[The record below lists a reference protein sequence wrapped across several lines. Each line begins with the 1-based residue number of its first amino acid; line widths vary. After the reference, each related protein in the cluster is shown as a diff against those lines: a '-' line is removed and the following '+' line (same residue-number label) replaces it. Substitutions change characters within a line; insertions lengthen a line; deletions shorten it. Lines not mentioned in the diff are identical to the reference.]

1 MRRWKPQ
8 LPFGLWIAL
17 VLLVLVAAGLVAIA
31 RPLLHDM
38 SGPPESWP
46 ISLSLYW
53 RGLLLLALILA
64 AGMLLYRIA
73 AAATLNYSIDRNGL
87 YISWLGNRAV
97 IPLDQIQTVEPSIAV
112 RWLPL
117 WPLQA
122 LGYYWGRARSKEGR
136 LVHLF
141 STRPPRNSLAIYT
154 TGDVYAISPSDREAF
169 VQDLE
174 QRRNLGVTKTLTST
188 VEPSRMFQYAF
199 WNDRTVRVLL
209 LIAFALN
216 LLIVAFLMARYP
228 QLSATVEMRFNASG
242 QVAEMRPRYQLL
254 FLPLAA
260 FGLSLFNIVLGLFLY
275 RRQQIGARVLQG
287 ASVLV
292 QVLFSIAVVSIIL

>member
-1 MRRWKPQ
+1 M
-8 LPFGLWIAL
+8 LLAL
-17 VLLVLVAAGLVAIA
+17 VVAGFVYVAQ
-31 RPLLHDM
+31 PLLQQM

-46 ISLSLYW
+46 INMALYW
-53 RGLLLLALILA
+53 RGLLLLALLLA
-64 AGMLLYRIA
+64 ACLLLYRSA
-73 AAATLNYSIDRNGL
+73 AAITLSYSVDRNGL

-97 IPLDQIQTVEPSIAV
+97 IPLDQIQTIEPSVAV

-117 WPLQA
+117 GPLQA

-141 STRPPRNSLAIYT
+141 STRAPRRSLAIHT
-154 TGDVYAISPSDREAF
+154 TSGIYAISPADREAF

-188 VEPSRMFQYAF
+188 VEAGRMFQYAF

-216 LLIVAFLMARYP
+216 LIIVAFLMARYP
-228 QLSATVEMRFNASG
+228 QLSSTVEMRFNASG
-242 QVAEMRPRYQLL
+242 QVAELRPRYQLL
-254 FLPLAA
+254 FLPMAA
-260 FGLSLFNIVLGLFLY
+260 FGLSLLNIALGLFLY
-275 RRQQIGARVLQG
+275 RRQQVGAQVLQG

-292 QVLFSIAVVSIIL
+292 QVLFSIAVITIIF

>member
-17 VLLVLVAAGLVAIA
+17 ALLTLVVAGIASVA
-31 RPLLHDM
+31 RPLLSAM
-38 SGPPESWP
+38 RGPPESWP
-46 ISLSLYW
+46 ISLELYW
-53 RGLLLLALILA
+53 RGLLLLALLLA

-73 AAATLNYSIDRNGL
+73 AAATLSYSIDRNGL

-97 IPLDQIQTVEPSIAV
+97 IPLDQIQTIEPSVSV

-117 WPLQA
+117 GPLQA
-122 LGYYWGRARSKEGR
+122 IGYYWGRARSKEGR

-141 STRPPRNSLAIYT
+141 STRAPRNSLAIYT
-154 TGDVYAISPSDREAF
+154 TGDVYAISPADREAF

-188 VEPSRMFQYAF
+188 IEAGRMFQYDF
-199 WNDRTVRVLL
+199 WNDRAVRVLL

-228 QLSATVEMRFNASG
+228 QLGATVEMRFNASG

-254 FLPLAA
+254 LLPLAA
-260 FGLSLFNIVLGLFLY
+260 LGVSLFNIVLGLLLY

-292 QVLFSIAVVSIIL
+292 QVLFSIAVITIIL